1 MELSLGR
8 CPLPSCLKA
17 PQQLCAALRMWEMA
31 WGAEGMGREKP
42 WDGGR
47 KDTGQG
53 LGLGQGPGRESVAW
67 GMTGEEGAKGQRKKW
82 KVPEAQGGRLEAAV
96 SV

>member
-8 CPLPSCLKA
+8 CPLPSWLKA
-17 PQQLCAALRMWEMA
+17 PQHLGAAQRMWEA
-31 WGAEGMGREKP
+31 AQGAEGMDRKKP

-47 KDTGQG
+47 KDAGQG
-53 LGLGQGPGRESVAW
+53 LGLGQGPGRENMVW
-67 GMTGEEGAKGQRKKW
+67 GMMGEAGASGKDH
-82 KVPEAQGGRLEAAV
+82 EAQGGRLEAAV